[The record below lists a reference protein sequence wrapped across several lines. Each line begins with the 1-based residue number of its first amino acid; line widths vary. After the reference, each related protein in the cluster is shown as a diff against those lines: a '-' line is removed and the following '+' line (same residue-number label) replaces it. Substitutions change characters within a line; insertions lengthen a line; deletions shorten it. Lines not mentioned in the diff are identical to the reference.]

1 MGRYYIEEDPN
12 NPGVLIKRYID
23 GSYVQYN
30 TAPIGTIEIYGGTTL
45 PPGWL
50 WCNGQA
56 VSRSYYTF
64 LFAAIGTTY
73 GSGDGSTTFNVPTLS
88 NFQPN
93 MRFMIKSES
102 TIDGHYL
109 GIKGGGEEY
118 ADNPLGTILSYGG
131 TTAPEG
137 WFLCHGQA
145 LSRTEYSE
153 LFAVIGTSFG
163 TGDGSTTFNLPD
175 LRGEFLR
182 GAGVNSHSGEGN
194 GGTVGQHQ
202 DATNQ
207 INITVWAGQLCFDPE
222 LNTSAQAPDVNVNG
236 PTYQYLQNET
246 GHTGTQQI
254 ASMFKARPT
263 NTSVNFIIKAKKTA
277 VPIDLMGS
285 IKEMTTDK
293 YALGETKTN
302 KVWFDGRPIYR
313 YCINQTISTYTE
325 SGRRRVFTASLP
337 GTLTGKPISFTG
349 WLTIKTNTTHPAT
362 VGLTF
367 MAGCAGAGPDNTFG
381 YSSSAQA
388 QAGTSALM
396 AAFTLDNTTSY
407 GMCTAI
413 DVDACIEYVK

>member
-64 LFAAIGTTY
+64 LFSAIGTTY

-131 TTAPEG
+131 TTAPDG

-182 GAGVNSHSGEGN
+182 GAGTNSHSGEGN

-202 DATNQ
+202 AATQ
-207 INITVWAGQLCFDPE
+207 V
-222 LNTSAQAPDVNVNG
+222 
-236 PTYQYLQNET
+236 PTYVTRRNTMVTYNYSDPSANNAVVNEDSRVLLPVAN
-246 GHTGTQQI
+246 GVGTNNSLSGTDYTTTANSI
-254 ASMFKARPT
+254 RVTSRPT

-277 VPIDLMGS
+277 VPIDMMSALNS
-285 IKEMTTDK
+285 IV
-293 YALGETKTN
+293 N
-302 KVWFDGRPIYR
+302 
-313 YCINQTISTYTE
+313 ST
-325 SGRRRVFTASLP
+325 VLP
-337 GTLTGKPISFTG
+337 GNGTPTKSSKSSSGSTSITIDKTGAYLVTADFFGVSTAGQPAFARCSVLGTTVSSVGWAGIANPAGQAVCFSNLTAGQTVTATLTLTGTSFATDG
-349 WLTIKTNTTHPAT
+349 LVLKAYLIK
-362 VGLTF
+362 
-367 MAGCAGAGPDNTFG
+367 
-381 YSSSAQA
+381 
-388 QAGTSALM
+388 
-396 AAFTLDNTTSY
+396 
-407 GMCTAI
+407 
-413 DVDACIEYVK
+413 